1 MEKDELFV
9 DNPLALVSLFSKGIY
24 KRAQSQA
31 DTNVEVI
38 TEAVSNQE
46 VESDSPE
53 VKEVKTE
60 SKVEL
65 PPITQSVVHVLHTE
79 GQGEFINAVIPN
91 TMKALNKLN
100 SGISTEVQIMD
111 EKVWSAHELSAWK
124 EHVSEQT
131 RIISWGV
138 ASYESNNV
146 LQLSKPEQMLESK
159 ESKAEHWAKIKRFFG
174 V

>member
-24 KRAQSQA
+24 KRDMPQEDMNTDA
-31 DTNVEVI
+31 EK
-38 TEAVSNQE
+38 E
-46 VESDSPE
+46 VESDPEEKSPE
-53 VKEVKTE
+53 AAEVTTRPQ
-60 SKVEL
+60 SKL
-65 PPITQSVVHVLHTE
+65 PSITQSILHILKTE
-79 GQGEFINAVIPN
+79 GHEEFINTVIPN

-100 SGISTEVQIMD
+100 SEISIDVQIM
-111 EKVWSAHELSAWK
+111 EEQVWSAYNLNKWK

-138 ASYESNNV
+138 ACYESPNV
-146 LQLSKPEQMLESK
+146 LKLSTPEQMLETK
-159 ESKAEHWAKIKRFFG
+159 ESKAEHWAKIKQFFE

>member
-24 KRAQSQA
+24 KRDMPQEDMNTDA
-31 DTNVEVI
+31 EK
-38 TEAVSNQE
+38 E
-46 VESDSPE
+46 VESDPEEKSPE
-53 VKEVKTE
+53 AAEVKTRPQ
-60 SKVEL
+60 SKL
-65 PPITQSVVHVLHTE
+65 PSITQSILHILKTE
-79 GQGEFINAVIPN
+79 GHEEFINTVIPN

-100 SGISTEVQIMD
+100 SEISIDVQIM
-111 EKVWSAHELSAWK
+111 EEQVWSAYNLNKWK

-138 ASYESNNV
+138 ACYESPNV
-146 LQLSKPEQMLESK
+146 LKLSTPEQMLETK
-159 ESKAEHWAKIKRFFG
+159 ESKAEHWAKIKQFFE

>member
-24 KRAQSQA
+24 KRDMPQS
-31 DTNVEVI
+31 DTN
-38 TEAVSNQE
+38 ADAKKE
-46 VESDSPE
+46 VESEPEEESPE
-53 VKEVKTE
+53 ATEVKTRPQ
-60 SKVEL
+60 SKL
-65 PPITQSVVHVLHTE
+65 PAITQSVVHVLNKE
-79 GQGEFINAVIPN
+79 GQEAFINTVIPN

-131 RIISWGV
+131 RIISWGIT
-138 ASYESNNV
+138 SYESNNV